1 VETLYLNELHWRGR
15 VDEHVFVVWA
25 ALAAEGA
32 FPRLRRID
40 VTEGCLT
47 NAPVLRTAFHDLCRC
62 VCVTS
67 LILRINIASAE
78 HFLGERDRAGLGYL
92 QELHLICEL
101 SGSTSY
107 LFQLNEKVLL
117 DDVAGWLVQ
126 ASAIHTLMLR
136 GSVRCA
142 DLARL
147 PCASTL
153 RTLYISCCPGPGFTE
168 DIATRVAFPRLQDL
182 DIVAYDAN
190 FQLTHILLESCTSLE
205 TISIRHYSAHGKL
218 LPTVAN
224 TDVHALFAH
233 IGAQPALRTLTLRMR
248 MAVEPAAFWELMPS
262 LPRLTRLCVPLAQ
275 LSTDTATDMHVRC
288 PNVQQF
294 QFALGP
300 KTISLAQAMASCTLT
315 SA

>member
-233 IGAQPALRTLTLRMR
+233 IGAQPALRTSVRPTGATEHRHSHR
-248 MAVEPAAFWELMPS
+248 HARP
-262 LPRLTRLCVPLAQ
+262 VPQ
-275 LSTDTATDMHVRC
+275 R
-288 PNVQQF
+288 P
-294 QFALGP
+294 
-300 KTISLAQAMASCTLT
+300 TISVRVRAQDNFASPGHGIVYSHICLT
-315 SA
+315 MTNMIKLIPHKRDYGGGQEH